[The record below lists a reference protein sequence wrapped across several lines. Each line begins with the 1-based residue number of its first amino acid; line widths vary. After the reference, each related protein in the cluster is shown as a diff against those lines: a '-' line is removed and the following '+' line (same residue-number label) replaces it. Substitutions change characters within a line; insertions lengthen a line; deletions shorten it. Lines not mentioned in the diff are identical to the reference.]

1 MEQIT
6 KNVYV
11 ENGFRGSN
19 PGFVVT
25 AEGIVMIDTPVE
37 LENAK
42 KWSEEIG
49 RRGKLRFLIN
59 TEHHFDHWLYNFYF
73 DGPVIAHE
81 SAREVMSKMDVGYIR
96 KRTKVQYQ
104 QPLPIND
111 DHPLRL
117 PGITYSEHMTLHL
130 GRHTFQLLH
139 MPGHTIGQTAVY
151 IPEEKVI
158 FTGDNVFGE
167 KRTAI
172 HDADLDKWLESLK
185 RMEPLDF
192 EFIAP
197 GHGKVCQKAFLKTQI
212 GIIQGL
218 LENSKTT
225 KGPEVSNE
233 IRKKVDPFYP
243 TRDIGLIP

>member
-6 KNVYV
+6 KNVFL

-37 LENAK
+37 LENAR
-42 KWSEEIG
+42 KWSEEIA
-49 RRGKLRFLIN
+49 RRGKLRYLIN

-139 MPGHTIGQTAVY
+139 MPGHTIG
-151 IPEEKVI
+151 
-158 FTGDNVFGE
+158 
-167 KRTAI
+167 
-172 HDADLDKWLESLK
+172 
-185 RMEPLDF
+185 
-192 EFIAP
+192 
-197 GHGKVCQKAFLKTQI
+197 
-212 GIIQGL
+212 
-218 LENSKTT
+218 
-225 KGPEVSNE
+225 
-233 IRKKVDPFYP
+233 
-243 TRDIGLIP
+243 